1 MISGNDLGGIYAS
14 NGNIVL
20 QGNTIGLNAAGTL
33 ALGNTGSGVELR
45 TSSASTIGG
54 NTAAARNIISGNSSH
69 GILVESSQA
78 HVIRGNYI
86 GTGTDGSTLLG
97 NGGAGIYI
105 NASGVLVGGKGTGE
119 GNLIAGNVGAGIA
132 VASGNGNLFYRNSI
146 HSNTGLGI
154 DLANDGVT
162 ANDDNDGDGGANYRN
177 NFPVITSVVTNGSN
191 TVVTGSIDWNTESQP
206 VYIELYSN
214 TSADASGHGEGRTY
228 LGFVQV
234 TTDAATGMRL
244 SA

>member
-1 MISGNDLGGIYAS
+1 MDSTVTNVVIGGTAAGAGNVISGHVREGVWASTTGTVTLQGNYIGTNATGTGDLGNGRYGIYLDATGTATIGGTAAGAGNVISGNDLGGIYAS

-54 NTAAARNIISGNSSH
+54 NTAAARNVISGNSSH

-105 NASGVLVGGKGTGE
+105 NASGALVGGKGTGE
-119 GNLIAGNVGAGIA
+119 GNLVAGNGGAGIA
-132 VASGNGNLFYRNSI
+132 VASGNG
-146 HSNTGLGI
+146 
-154 DLANDGVT
+154 
-162 ANDDNDGDGGANYRN
+162 
-177 NFPVITSVVTNGSN
+177 
-191 TVVTGSIDWNTESQP
+191 QP
-206 VYIELYSN
+206 ALSEL
-214 TSADASGHGEGRTY
+214 DPQQHRPGHRPGQRWRHG
-228 LGFVQV
+228 Q
-234 TTDAATGMRL
+234 
-244 SA
+244 